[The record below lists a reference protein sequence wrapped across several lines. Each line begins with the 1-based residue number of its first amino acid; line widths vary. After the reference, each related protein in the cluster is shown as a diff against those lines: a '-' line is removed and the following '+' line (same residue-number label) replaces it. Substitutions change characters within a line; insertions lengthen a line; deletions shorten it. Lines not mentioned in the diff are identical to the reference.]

1 AEHGLW
7 AWIVFAVLGVRSL
20 LCLRRGEP
28 RIAAWAQFAWWM
40 LWPMVFSLLAWE
52 VSRRFGLAD
61 GWRIAFV
68 AVPWLAVALLSLRRW
83 SWLAGALGHA
93 FDGCRTALQ
102 AAVFGVL
109 AVWWLAALGKA
120 GQPAPLP
127 WLPVLNPLDLAQVAV
142 LALGAAWLWSA
153 PAPDGL

>member
-1 AEHGLW
+1 ADHGLW

-83 SWLAGALGHA
+83 SWVAAPLGHA
-93 FDGCRTALQ
+93 VDGCRTALQ
-102 AAVFGVL
+102 AAGLGGL
-109 AVWWLAALGKA
+109 AVWWLAALGEA
-120 GQPAPLP
+120 GRPAPRPGLRGP
-127 WLPVLNPLDLAQVAV
+127 KPPDRRQ
-142 LALGAAWLWSA
+142 GAAV
-153 PAPDGL
+153 